1 MFVNSHYVY
10 NLEIIHPCRVVYKK
24 HRHKRYEPNFFITV
38 LIQQH
43 VSI

>member
-10 NLEIIHPCRVVYKK
+10 NLEIIYPCHVVDKK
-24 HRHKRYEPNFFITV
+24 HRHERDKSNFFIKV

-43 VSI
+43 VTI